1 MRSHGEIR
9 RVLGFWKVGYICIY
23 VDRLNYMCV
32 HEGLVFWGEWNERE
46 TIFWTHQD
54 FILTQRG
61 LFALTPNLLEP
72 KGKRERERE
81 RVVLRNKGAK
91 RTIKRGREY

>member
-1 MRSHGEIR
+1 MG
-9 RVLGFWKVGYICIY
+9 IY
-23 VDRLNYMCV
+23 VSMWDILNYMCV
-32 HEGLVFWGEWNERE
+32 HEGLVFLGEWNERE

-81 RVVLRNKGAK
+81 RERERCTQEQGCEENDKK
-91 RTIKRGREY
+91 RKRILEGIEYGR